1 MKNVL
6 PGKWRLR
13 YILLYFSRRL
23 GFKYGRLIYYVT
35 NNKALPPPLSPQ
47 EEADLLERLK
57 TGEDKVRGTLI
68 ERSLRL
74 VVYIAR
80 KFENTGVAV
89 DDLVSIGTIGLIK
102 AVNTFDP
109 HKKIK
114 LATYA
119 SECIENEILMHLR
132 RNNQLKVEI
141 CFDEPLNGDWDGN
154 ELLLSD
160 VWGA

>member
-57 TGEDKVRGTLI
+57 TG
-68 ERSLRL
+68 
-74 VVYIAR
+74 
-80 KFENTGVAV
+80 
-89 DDLVSIGTIGLIK
+89 
-102 AVNTFDP
+102 
-109 HKKIK
+109 
-114 LATYA
+114 
-119 SECIENEILMHLR
+119 
-132 RNNQLKVEI
+132 
-141 CFDEPLNGDWDGN
+141 
-154 ELLLSD
+154 
-160 VWGA
+160 